1 MKFVKRIRKVQKEVG
16 AVLTKVQEEMK
27 RQVDRGRKEA
37 EEWKVGN
44 RVMLSTKDLVFKER
58 LAKKLVDRYV
68 GPYII
73 DEVLSTNVVKLQLPT
88 SMRIHL
94 VVNVS
99 QVV

>member
-27 RQVDRGRKEA
+27 RQVNRGKKEA